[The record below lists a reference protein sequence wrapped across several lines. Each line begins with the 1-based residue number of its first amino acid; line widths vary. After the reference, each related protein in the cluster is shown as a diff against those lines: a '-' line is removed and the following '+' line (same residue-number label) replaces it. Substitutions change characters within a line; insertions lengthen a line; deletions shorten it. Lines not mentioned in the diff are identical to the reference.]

1 MLDFLSDGFVCD
13 FGLVLFVSIFGVELA
28 MGPFG
33 SVFGFGVAFG
43 FVCSTGFLV
52 CWFVRGIPTAL
63 AGLGL
68 GVSLVLFITSL
79 PSGVG
84 LAGIDDL
91 ASSRD
96 RVLV

>member
-33 SVFGFGVAFG
+33 SVFGFGVTFG
-43 FVCSTGFLV
+43 LVSGFLV
-52 CWFVRGIPTAL
+52 CWVVRGIPTAL

-68 GVSLVLFITSL
+68 EVSFVLLITSL

-96 RVLV
+96 LVLV

>member
-1 MLDFLSDGFVCD
+1 
-13 FGLVLFVSIFGVELA
+13 

-33 SVFGFGVAFG
+33 SVFGFGVTFG
-43 FVCSTGFLV
+43 FDCSTGFLFWLV
-52 CWFVRGIPTAL
+52 LGIPTAL

-68 GVSLVLFITSL
+68 EVSLVLLITSL

-96 RVLV
+96 LVLV

>member
-1 MLDFLSDGFVCD
+1 MFDFLSDDFVCD
-13 FGLVLFVSIFGVELA
+13 FCLVLFVSIFGVELA

-33 SVFGFGVAFG
+33 SVFGFGVAFD

>member
-1 MLDFLSDGFVCD
+1 MFDFLSDGFVCD
-13 FGLVLFVSIFGVELA
+13 FCLDLFVSIFGVELA

-33 SVFGFGVAFG
+33 SVFGFGVAFD

-96 RVLV
+96 LVLV